1 MEPGTAVFTA
11 LPADARIYRIVVS
24 LELGYT
30 YAVKAGRAKKASTE
44 ASGLPSHSYAAAK
57 FESVT
62 PVALGLLW
70 AVLENKRWSA
80 RRHLLTLEPQLPYDD
95 PSLPKFVRSMYRDMF
110 ALHSLANG
118 GRPLRGD
125 SSLYFFPAEFVDLLA
140 GLEKESLTVVSK
152 QWLGRLWRR
161 PDAHWPPAYTER
173 VLRAVVSRAKKVTQG
188 GPQLYLWMPA

>member
-24 LELGYT
+24 LEIGYT
-30 YAVKAGRAKKASTE
+30 YAVKAGRAKKVTNAE
-44 ASGLPSHSYAAAK
+44 PAAPSHSYAAAK

-80 RRHLLTLEPQLPYDD
+80 RRHLLTLESQLPYDD
-95 PSLPKFVRSMYRDMF
+95 PSLPKSVRSMYRDMF

-125 SSLYFFPAEFVDLLA
+125 SSLYSFPTEFVDLLA

-152 QWLGRLWRR
+152 QWLGRLWQQ
-161 PDAHWPPAYTER
+161 PDAHWPPAYATR
-173 VLRAVVSRAKKVTQG
+173 VLRAVVSRAKKVNLG
-188 GPQLYLWMPA
+188 GPQLYLWVPV